1 MKERERGAA
10 VLFVSAELQ
19 EILALS
25 DRIIVLFRGEIM
37 GEVDGDTADA
47 FTIGQLMLGQA
58 LEEKT

>member
-1 MKERERGAA
+1 
-10 VLFVSAELQ
+10 LQ